1 MALHSRRSP
10 RWTVRARASLVEL
23 PREVVGAVSLRGALV
38 RQIEN
43 RSPVPLT
50 TRTTP
55 QYSRDARRRTG
66 DEALMSTYENV
77 GTVFAIVHSLAVSTA
92 RPDWKLFRAA
102 KSGVKEDRQEVTS
115 HAALDLWR
123 MPNKFMP
130 RRRFMEAAEQH
141 IELTGEADILTSS
154 ISVGAGKR
162 IPLELW
168 PMRPDRIQPVPDP
181 YEFLAGYI
189 YTSPDGQQVP
199 LDTTECLPIMMP
211 NPRNPYRGLG
221 PIQSILSVIASTKA
235 AEDWDAAFF
244 ENSAEPGG
252 IIQVPEE
259 LNDTQF
265 DELRRRWGASHQ
277 GISKAHRVAI
287 LEAGMTWVDRQF
299 SHREMQ
305 MAELRNVKRDTILE
319 AFGYPKPMLGIT
331 EDVNRANAEA
341 AEYVFGKWL
350 IEERLDRWRDWLNY
364 QLLPLYGNTGEGLEW
379 DYVSPVQENG
389 EAQNA
394 AVTARSGALVAMAG
408 AGFDATE
415 TQQWLD
421 MPEIAYEKPEPA
433 PIIMPGESGDVSR
446 KPGQG
451 GKKTP
456 PNAEPDKKTKQ
467 DG

>member
-1 MALHSRRSP
+1 M
-10 RWTVRARASLVEL
+10 
-23 PREVVGAVSLRGALV
+23 SLRGALT
-38 RQIEN
+38 RSFEN

-55 QYSRDARRRTG
+55 QYSREARRRSG
-66 DEALMSTYENV
+66 DDALMSTYEAV

-92 RPDWKLFRAA
+92 RPDWKLYRAA
-102 KSGVKEDRQEVTS
+102 KSGLKEDRQEVTS

-130 RRRFMEAAEQH
+130 RRRFMEAASQH
-141 IELTGEADILTSS
+141 LELTGEADILTSS
-154 ISVGAGKR
+154 IRLGPKS
-162 IPLELW
+162 IPIELW
-168 PMRPDRIQPVPDP
+168 PMRPDRIQPVPHP
-181 YEFLAGYI
+181 YDFLAGYV
-189 YTSPDGQQVP
+189 YTSPDGEQVP
-199 LDTTECLPIMMP
+199 LEPSECLPIMMP

-221 PIQSILSVIASTKA
+221 PIQSILSVIASTRA

-259 LNDTQF
+259 LNDTAF
-265 DELRRRWGASHQ
+265 EELRRRWSAGHQ
-277 GISKAHRVAI
+277 GTSKAHRVAI

-299 SHREMQ
+299 SQREMQ

-421 MPEIAYEKPEPA
+421 MPEISYEKPEPA
-433 PIIMPGESGDVSR
+433 PIIMPGAEGDTSP

-451 GKKTP
+451 EKKTP
-456 PNAEPDKKTKQ
+456 PNAEPDKK
-467 DG
+467 DAR